1 MTSKFLMTLCAA
13 AILSA
18 CGAKSDETKIADDHS
33 HDGHAEKTMDAGSVP
48 TVTAASV
55 DVSDDL
61 LNVLSAQ
68 DEKTKS
74 RYQSRHPGNTLAF
87 FEIEPGM
94 TVAEAL
100 PGGGWYS
107 KILLDYLGSEGE
119 LIGID
124 YAMEMWP
131 NFSFMTPERMKEKET
146 WAEDWVVTAQDWR
159 SDNSANVS
167 AATFS
172 TVPSST
178 HGKVDAVLFVRAL
191 HNLARFE
198 DNGGYLTEA
207 ARTSY
212 DMLKPGGIVG
222 VVQHRGPEA
231 HSDEWAS
238 GNNGYL
244 KESFVITTF
253 EDAGFTLVARSD
265 MNSNSLDRP
274 SEDDIVWRLP
284 PSLATTR
291 ANDKDDEEMA
301 SKKAVTRAKLQAVG
315 ESDRM
320 TLKFRKN

>member
-13 AILSA
+13 AMLTA
-18 CGAKSDETKIADDHS
+18 CGAKSEETKASDSPAVKSVSAGTQPSDNK
-33 HDGHAEKTMDAGSVP
+33 GDALMQALAG
-48 TVTAASV
+48 
-55 DVSDDL
+55 
-61 LNVLSAQ
+61 Q
-68 DEKTKS
+68 DEAMQA
-74 RYQSRHPGNTLAF
+74 RYGARHPGETLRF
-87 FEIEPGM
+87 FEITPGM

-107 KILLDYLGSEGE
+107 KILLDYLGPEGE
-119 LIGID
+119 LIGLD

-131 NFSFMTPERMKEKET
+131 NFSFMTADRLKAKET
-146 WAEDWVVTAQDWR
+146 WPEDWVEDAQEWR
-159 SDNSANVS
+159 SENSANVS

-172 TVPSST
+172 KIPEST
-178 HGKVDAVLFVRAL
+178 NGQVDAVLFIRAL

-198 DNGGYLTEA
+198 EAGDYLTDA
-207 ARTSY
+207 ARASY

-222 VVQHRGPEA
+222 VVQHRAPES

-244 KESFVITTF
+244 KESYVIKTF
-253 EDAGFTLVARSD
+253 EEAGFTLVARSEV
-265 MNSNSLDRP
+265 NANALDRP
-274 SEDDIVWRLP
+274 SEEDIVWRLP

-291 ANDKDDEEMA
+291 PSEDDAADIAA
-301 SKKAVTRAKLQAVG
+301 SKAATRAKLQAVG